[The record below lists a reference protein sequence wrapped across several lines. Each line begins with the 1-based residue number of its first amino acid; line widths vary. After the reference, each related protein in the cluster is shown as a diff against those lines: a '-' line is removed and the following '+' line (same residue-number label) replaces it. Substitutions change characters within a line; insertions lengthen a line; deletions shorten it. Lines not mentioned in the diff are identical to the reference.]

1 MLPRS
6 RVPSH
11 PGIILLEEYLKPVG
25 LSQVAFAAHLGVPV
39 QRINELIRGKRG
51 VTAETAWLLAQ
62 ALGTTPQ
69 FWLNLQ
75 SNHDLA
81 LTRPKKAVGKIGTKA
96 IVRAG

>member
-6 RVPSH
+6 RIPTH
-11 PGIILLEEYLKPVG
+11 PGIILLEEYLKPLG
-25 LSQVAFAAHLGVPV
+25 IPQVAFAAHLGVPV

-51 VTAETAWLLAQ
+51 VTAETAWMLAQ

-75 SNHDLA
+75 SSRDLA
-81 LTRPKKAVGKIGTKA
+81 LARPKRAVRKIPVKA
-96 IVRAG
+96 IAKAR

>member
-6 RVPSH
+6 RIPTH
-11 PGIILLEEYLKPVG
+11 PGVILLEEYLKPLG
-25 LSQVAFAAHLGVPV
+25 IPQVAFAAHLGVPV

-51 VTAETAWLLAQ
+51 VTAETAWMLAQ

-75 SNHDLA
+75 SSHDLA
-81 LTRPKKAVGKIGTKA
+81 LARPKRAVRKIAVKAVAKA
-96 IVRAG
+96 G

>member
-6 RVPSH
+6 RIPTH
-11 PGIILLEEYLKPVG
+11 PGTILLEEYLKPLG
-25 LSQVAFAAHLGVPV
+25 IPQVAFAAHLGVPV

-51 VTAETAWLLAQ
+51 VTAETAWMLAQ

-75 SNHDLA
+75 SSHDLA
-81 LTRPKKAVGKIGTKA
+81 LARPKRAVRKIPVRTIAKAG
-96 IVRAG
+96 

>member
-6 RVPSH
+6 RIPSH
-11 PGIILLEEYLKPVG
+11 PGIILLEEFLKPLG
-25 LSQVAFAAHLGVPV
+25 LPQVAFAAHLGVPV

-75 SNHDLA
+75 ASHDLA
-81 LTRPKKAVGKIGTKA
+81 LARPKKALRKIGSEAIAKA
-96 IVRAG
+96 G